1 MSMLWN
7 RVAAL
12 FRERRLD
19 RELEEEIA
27 SHLTMQEEEFRAR
40 GMSAAE
46 ARLAAR
52 REFGGVAQTVA
63 YRDRRGVAW
72 VDNTLKDL
80 RYAVRG
86 LARNPGFTV
95 AAVLSL
101 ALGIGANTAIFSLV
115 RNVMLR
121 MLPVT
126 RPEEL
131 VYFYRTGGWGRGFVS
146 YPMYLDVARR
156 ADVFEGVAARSGV
169 WRARFSRPASAR
181 AEFAQVEYVSGN
193 YFSLL
198 GVTTAIG
205 RLIGENDNRVPKGHP
220 LAVLSYEFWR
230 NHFGGDARVLGSTV
244 VVDSQPLTVIG
255 VAAPGFRGVE
265 VEHHPD
271 LWVPCMMYD
280 GKIMDPG
287 MHWVWAWGAGGRGF
301 RGSEFSPS
309 STR

>member
-1 MSMLWN
+1 MLWK

-52 REFGGVAQTVA
+52 REFGGVAQTVEA

-101 ALGIGANTAIFSLV
+101 GWALV
-115 RNVMLR
+115 R
-121 MLPVT
+121 T
-126 RPEEL
+126 RP
-131 VYFYRTGGWGRGFVS
+131 FF
-146 YPMYLDVARR
+146 
-156 ADVFEGVAARSGV
+156 
-169 WRARFSRPASAR
+169 
-181 AEFAQVEYVSGN
+181 
-193 YFSLL
+193 
-198 GVTTAIG
+198 
-205 RLIGENDNRVPKGHP
+205 
-220 LAVLSYEFWR
+220 
-230 NHFGGDARVLGSTV
+230 
-244 VVDSQPLTVIG
+244 
-255 VAAPGFRGVE
+255 
-265 VEHHPD
+265 
-271 LWVPCMMYD
+271 
-280 GKIMDPG
+280 
-287 MHWVWAWGAGGRGF
+287 HWYG
-301 RGSEFSPS
+301 
-309 STR
+309 T